1 MGVSLSLFLI
11 GIFFFSPET
20 PAITLREA
28 YESAKGNTGLLRNQ
42 ILNEEGSRV
51 RQQLV
56 TGSIRPK
63 LSLLT
68 SQLLRDVDAGSS
80 SSSSSSLGS
89 NEKHQHSVYL
99 NLTQPLF
106 QGGGEYHLLEAAKFY
121 PEVSKWSRI
130 QTEIDL
136 YTDLAKSMYEILSLN
151 KEDQTLKEQERILE
165 RRVSYLRSRVKIGR
179 SRKSELFT
187 AESQLANLSAEI
199 QSIQGKILL
208 AKETF
213 VRQTGLRE
221 WSPVEDPLSEDW
233 YSKLDLSG
241 QSEKLEAVPQTQLIE
256 SSLGQT
262 RAEVNAAKGDY
273 WPQIDL
279 SGNYYLD
286 RTGTLKDSQ
295 WDVSLIAKWE
305 LYGGGTTQAAVREK
319 TLEAEKLN
327 YELADAKR
335 NQLSITERLRNSLVA
350 KMEEIKKIGLA
361 VEMAERSY
369 QENINESQSGLVSDL
384 EVLRSL
390 DDYLKIKRSYDRV
403 QFEPKMIYFEY
414 LRSKGVQP

>member
-1 MGVSLSLFLI
+1 MSVSFSLILFVFVFLLV
-11 GIFFFSPET
+11 PT
-20 PAITLREA
+20 HAVTLREA

-56 TGSIRPK
+56 TGSVRPK
-63 LSLLT
+63 LSLFT
-68 SQLLRDVDAGSS
+68 SQLLRDGDAGSS
-80 SSSSSSLGS
+80 SSSSSSSGS
-89 NEKHQHSVYL
+89 TEKHQHSVYL

-136 YTDLAKSMYEILSLN
+136 YTELAKSMYEILSLS

-199 QSIQGKILL
+199 QSIQGKILF

-233 YSKLDLSG
+233 YSKLDLSS
-241 QSEKLEAVPQTQLIE
+241 QSEKLEAGPQTQLIE
-256 SSLGQT
+256 SSLGQA

-286 RTGTLKDSQ
+286 RTGSLKDSQ
-295 WDVSLIAKWE
+295 WDVGLIAKWE

-319 TLEAEKLN
+319 TLEAEKLS
-327 YELADAKR
+327 YELIDTKR
-335 NQLSITERLRNSLVA
+335 NQFFITERLRNSLVA
-350 KMEEIKKIGLA
+350 KMEETKKIGLA
-361 VEMAERSY
+361 VKMAERSY
-369 QENINESQSGLVSDL
+369 QENINESQAGLVSDL

-390 DDYLKIKRSYDRV
+390 DDYLKVKRSYDRV
-403 QFEPKMIYFEY
+403 QFEPKIIYFEY
-414 LRSKGVQP
+414 LRSKGVHP